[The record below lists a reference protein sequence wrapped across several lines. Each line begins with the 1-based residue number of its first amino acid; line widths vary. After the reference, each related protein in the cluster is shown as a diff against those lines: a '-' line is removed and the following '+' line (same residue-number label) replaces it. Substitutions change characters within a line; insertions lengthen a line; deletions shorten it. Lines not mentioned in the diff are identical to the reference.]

1 MTLEITGLSSGYG
14 RSSVLQGVDLDV
26 SDGRVLGLLGRNGVG
41 KTTLIHT
48 VMGLVRLTGGSI
60 TLDGQELGGRR
71 TDQIARAGLALV
83 PQGRRIWPNLDVTEH
98 LTLAS
103 RRGGTGGRDD
113 GTWTVQKVL
122 ELLPQ
127 LGQRRGHL
135 GGQLSGGEQQ
145 MLAIARALL
154 TGPRML
160 LMDEPSDGLAP
171 TIVDQIGDVIGAL
184 KDGGVTVLL
193 VEQDL
198 HLAFLV
204 ADEIAVMVKGQIA
217 HRCSTADFRA
227 DEPTARRLLGV
238 A

>member
-1 MTLEITGLSSGYG
+1 MTLQISGLTSGYG

-26 SDGRVLGLLGRNGVG
+26 PDGRVLGLLGRNGVG

-48 VMGLVRLTGGSI
+48 VMGLVRPTGGSI
-60 TLDGQELGGRR
+60 TLDGEELAGRR
-71 TDQIARAGLALV
+71 SDQVARAGLALV

-98 LTLAS
+98 LDLAS
-103 RRGGTGGRDD
+103 RRGSGAGI
-113 GTWTVQKVL
+113 WTVPKIL
-122 ELLPQ
+122 ELLPR
-127 LGQRRGHL
+127 LGERRSHL

-171 TIVDQIGDVIGAL
+171 TIVDQIGGVIGTL
-184 KDGGVTVLL
+184 KEQGVTVLL

>member
-1 MTLEITGLSSGYG
+1 VTLQITGLTSGYG

-26 SDGRVLGLLGRNGVG
+26 PAGRVLGLLGRNGVG

-48 VMGLVRLTGGSI
+48 VMGLVRPTGGSI
-60 TLDGQELGGRR
+60 TLDGKELAGRR
-71 TDQIARAGLALV
+71 TDQIARTGLALV
-83 PQGRRIWPNLDVTEH
+83 PQGRRIWPNLDVAEH
-98 LTLAS
+98 LDLAS
-103 RRGGTGGRDD
+103 RRGGGRGG
-113 GTWTVQKVL
+113 WTVPRIL
-122 ELLPQ
+122 DLLPR
-127 LGQRRGHL
+127 LGERSQHL

-171 TIVDQIGDVIGAL
+171 TIVDQIGEVIGTL
-184 KDGGVTVLL
+184 KAEGVTVLL

-198 HLAFLV
+198 HLVFLV

-227 DEPTARRLLGV
+227 DPATARRLLGV

>member
-1 MTLEITGLSSGYG
+1 MTLQIAGLTSGYG
-14 RSSVLQGVDLDV
+14 RSSVLLGVDLDV
-26 SDGRVLGLLGRNGVG
+26 AEGRVLGLLGRNGVG

-48 VMGLVRLTGGSI
+48 VMGMVRPTGGSI
-60 TLDGQELGGRR
+60 TLDGAELAGRR

-98 LTLAS
+98 LSLAA
-103 RRGGTGGRDD
+103 RRGGGR
-113 GTWTVQKVL
+113 GTWTVSKIL
-122 ELLPQ
+122 ELLPR
-127 LGQRRGHL
+127 LDERSKHL

-171 TIVDQIGDVIGAL
+171 AIVDQIGEVIGGL
-184 KDGGVTVLL
+184 KSAGVTVLL

-198 HLAFLV
+198 HLAFSV

-217 HRCSTADFRA
+217 HRCSTAEFRA
-227 DEPTARRLLGV
+227 DAAVARRLLGV
-238 A
+238 S

>member
-1 MTLEITGLSSGYG
+1 MTLQISGLTSGYG

-26 SDGRVLGLLGRNGVG
+26 PDGRVLGLLGRNGVG

-48 VMGLVRLTGGSI
+48 VMGLVRPTGGSI
-60 TLDGQELGGRR
+60 TLDGEELAGRR
-71 TDQIARAGLALV
+71 SDQVARAGLALV

-98 LTLAS
+98 LDLAS
-103 RRGGTGGRDD
+103 RRGGGAGI
-113 GTWTVQKVL
+113 WTVPKIL
-122 ELLPQ
+122 ELLPR
-127 LGQRRGHL
+127 LGERRNHL

-171 TIVDQIGDVIGAL
+171 TIVDQIGGVIGTL
-184 KDGGVTVLL
+184 KEQGVTVLL

-204 ADEIAVMVKGQIA
+204 ADKIAVMVKGQIA

>member
-1 MTLEITGLSSGYG
+1 MTLQISGLASGYG
-14 RSSVLQGVDLDV
+14 RSSILQGVDLDV
-26 SDGRVLGLLGRNGVG
+26 SDGQVLGLLGRNGVG

-48 VMGLVRLTGGSI
+48 VMGLVRPTGGSI
-60 TLDGQELGGRR
+60 TLDGKELAGRR

-98 LTLAS
+98 LALAS
-103 RRGGTGGRDD
+103 RRSRGGA
-113 GTWTVQKVL
+113 WTIPKIL
-122 ELLPQ
+122 ELLPR
-127 LGQRRGHL
+127 LGERSKHL

-154 TGPRML
+154 TGPRVL

-171 TIVDQIGDVIGAL
+171 TIVDQIGAVIGTL
-184 KDGGVTVLL
+184 KSEGVTVLL

-217 HRCSTADFRA
+217 HRCSTAEFRA

>member
-1 MTLEITGLSSGYG
+1 MQITGLTSGYG
-14 RSSVLQGVDLDV
+14 RSTVLQGVDLDV
-26 SDGRVLGLLGRNGVG
+26 PDGRVLGLLGRNGVG

-48 VMGLVRLTGGSI
+48 VMGLVRPTAGSI
-60 TLDGQELGGRR
+60 TLNGKELAGRR

-98 LTLAS
+98 LDLAS
-103 RRGGTGGRDD
+103 RRGDGA
-113 GTWTVQKVL
+113 GTWTVPKVL
-122 ELLPQ
+122 DLLPR
-127 LGQRRGHL
+127 LAERRSHL

-171 TIVDQIGDVIGAL
+171 TIVDQIGGVIGTL
-184 KDGGVTVLL
+184 KDEGVTVLL

-198 HLAFLV
+198 HLAFGV

-227 DEPTARRLLGV
+227 DEPSARRLLGV

>member
-1 MTLEITGLSSGYG
+1 MQISGLTSGYG

-26 SDGRVLGLLGRNGVG
+26 PDGRVLGLLGRNGVG

-48 VMGLVRLTGGSI
+48 VMGLVRPTGGSI
-60 TLDGQELGGRR
+60 TLDGEELAGRR
-71 TDQIARAGLALV
+71 SDQVARAGLALV

-98 LTLAS
+98 LDLAS
-103 RRGGTGGRDD
+103 RRGGGAGI
-113 GTWTVQKVL
+113 WTVPKIL
-122 ELLPQ
+122 ELLPR
-127 LGQRRGHL
+127 LGERRNHL

-171 TIVDQIGDVIGAL
+171 TIVDQIGGVIGTL
-184 KDGGVTVLL
+184 KEQGVTVLL

-204 ADEIAVMVKGQIA
+204 ADKIAVMVKGQIA

>member
-1 MTLEITGLSSGYG
+1 MTLEISGLTSGYG
-14 RSSVLQGVDLDV
+14 RSSILQGVDLDV
-26 SDGRVLGLLGRNGVG
+26 SDGQVLGLLGRNGVG

-48 VMGLVRLTGGSI
+48 VMGLVRPTGGSI
-60 TLDGQELGGRR
+60 TLDGKEMAGRR
-71 TDQIARAGLALV
+71 TDQIARSGLALV

-98 LTLAS
+98 LALAV
-103 RRGGTGGRDD
+103 RRGGDGR
-113 GTWTVQKVL
+113 GAWTVSRII
-122 ELLPQ
+122 ELLPR
-127 LGQRRGHL
+127 LGERRRHL

-160 LMDEPSDGLAP
+160 LMDEPSEGLAP
-171 TIVDQIGDVIGAL
+171 TIVDQIGEVIRAL
-184 KDGGVTVLL
+184 KAEGATVLM

-198 HLAFLV
+198 HLAFTV

-217 HRCSTADFRA
+217 HRCSTAEFRA
-227 DEPTARRLLGV
+227 DEPTAHRLLGV

>member
-1 MTLEITGLSSGYG
+1 VTLEISGLTSGYG
-14 RSSVLQGVDLDV
+14 RSSVLQGVDLDL

-48 VMGLVRLTGGSI
+48 VMGLVRPTGGSI
-60 TLDGQELGGRR
+60 TLDGKELSGRR

-103 RRGGTGGRDD
+103 RRRSGGA
-113 GTWTVQKVL
+113 WTIPTIL
-122 ELLPQ
+122 ELLPR
-127 LGQRRGHL
+127 LGERSKHL

-154 TGPRML
+154 TGPRAL

-171 TIVDQIGDVIGAL
+171 TIVDQIGAVIGTL
-184 KDGGVTVLL
+184 KSEGVTVLL

-204 ADEIAVMVKGQIA
+204 ADEIAVMAKGQIA
-217 HRCSTADFRA
+217 HRCSTAEFRA

-238 A
+238 T

>member
-1 MTLEITGLSSGYG
+1 MTLEISGLTSGYG
-14 RSSVLQGVDLDV
+14 RSSVLQGVDLDL

-48 VMGLVRLTGGSI
+48 VMGLVRPTGGSI
-60 TLDGQELGGRR
+60 TLDGKELSGRR

-103 RRGGTGGRDD
+103 RRRSGGA
-113 GTWTVQKVL
+113 WTIPTIL
-122 ELLPQ
+122 ELLPR
-127 LGQRRGHL
+127 LGERSKHL

-154 TGPRML
+154 TGPRAL

-171 TIVDQIGDVIGAL
+171 TIVDQIGAVIGTL
-184 KDGGVTVLL
+184 KSEGVTVLL

-204 ADEIAVMVKGQIA
+204 ADEIAVMAKGQIA
-217 HRCSTADFRA
+217 HRCSTAEFRA

-238 A
+238 T

>member
-1 MTLEITGLSSGYG
+1 MTLLITGLTSGYG

-48 VMGLVRLTGGSI
+48 VMGLVRPTAGSI
-60 TLDGQELGGRR
+60 TLDGKELAGRR

-98 LTLAS
+98 LALAG
-103 RRGGTGGRDD
+103 RRGGGT
-113 GTWTVQKVL
+113 GTWTVPKVL
-122 ELLPQ
+122 ELLPR
-127 LGQRRGHL
+127 LGERRAHL

-160 LMDEPSDGLAP
+160 LLDEPSDGLAP

-184 KDGGVTVLL
+184 KTEGVTVLL

-217 HRCSTADFRA
+217 HRCATAEFRA
-227 DEPTARRLLGV
+227 DESTARRLLGV
-238 A
+238 G

>member
-1 MTLEITGLSSGYG
+1 MTLQISGLTSGYG

-26 SDGRVLGLLGRNGVG
+26 PDGRVLGLLGRNGVG

-48 VMGLVRLTGGSI
+48 VMGLVRPTGGSI
-60 TLDGQELGGRR
+60 TLDGEELAGRR
-71 TDQIARAGLALV
+71 SDQVARAGLALV

-98 LTLAS
+98 LDLAS
-103 RRGGTGGRDD
+103 RRGGGAGI
-113 GTWTVQKVL
+113 WTVPKIL
-122 ELLPQ
+122 ELLPR
-127 LGQRRGHL
+127 LGERRNHL

-171 TIVDQIGDVIGAL
+171 TIVDQIGGVIGAL
-184 KDGGVTVLL
+184 KEQGVTVLL

-204 ADEIAVMVKGQIA
+204 ADEITVMVKGQIA

>member
-1 MTLEITGLSSGYG
+1 MTLQISGLTSGYG
-14 RSSVLQGVDLDV
+14 RSSVLQGVTLDV
-26 SDGRVLGLLGRNGVG
+26 PDGRVLGLLGRNGVG

-48 VMGLVRLTGGSI
+48 VMGLVRPTGGSI
-60 TLDGQELGGRR
+60 TLDGNELAGRR

-98 LTLAS
+98 LALSS
-103 RRGGTGGRDD
+103 RRGVGS
-113 GTWTVQKVL
+113 GTWTVPKIL
-122 ELLPQ
+122 ELLPR
-127 LGQRRGHL
+127 LGERRKHL

-160 LMDEPSDGLAP
+160 LLDEPSDGLAP
-171 TIVDQIGDVIGAL
+171 TIVDQIGGVIGTL
-184 KDGGVTVLL
+184 KAEGVTVLL

-217 HRCSTADFRA
+217 HRASTADFRA

>member
-1 MTLEITGLSSGYG
+1 MTLQISGLTSGYG

-26 SDGRVLGLLGRNGVG
+26 PDGRVLGLLGRNGVG
-41 KTTLIHT
+41 KTTLVHT
-48 VMGLVRLTGGSI
+48 VMGLVRPTGGSI
-60 TLDGQELGGRR
+60 TLDGTELAGRR

-103 RRGGTGGRDD
+103 RRTAG
-113 GTWTVQKVL
+113 GTWTVPKIL
-122 ELLPQ
+122 ELLPR
-127 LGQRRGHL
+127 LGERRKHL

-171 TIVDQIGDVIGAL
+171 TIVDQIGGVIGTL
-184 KDGGVTVLL
+184 KAEGVTVLL

-217 HRCSTADFRA
+217 HRASTSDFRG

>member
-1 MTLEITGLSSGYG
+1 MTLQISGLTSGYG
-14 RSSVLQGVDLDV
+14 RSAVLQGVDLDV

-48 VMGLVRLTGGSI
+48 VMGMVRPTGGSI
-60 TLDGQELGGRR
+60 TLDGKELAGRR

-103 RRGGTGGRDD
+103 RRGAESGS
-113 GTWTVQKVL
+113 WTVPKIL
-122 ELLPQ
+122 ELLPR
-127 LGQRRGHL
+127 LAERRKHL

-171 TIVDQIGDVIGAL
+171 TIVDQIGDVIRTL
-184 KDGGVTVLL
+184 KAEGVTVLL

>member
-1 MTLEITGLSSGYG
+1 MTLQISGLTSGYG
-14 RSSVLQGVDLDV
+14 RSSVLQGVNLDV
-26 SDGRVLGLLGRNGVG
+26 PDGRVLGLLGRNGVG

-48 VMGLVRLTGGSI
+48 VMGLVRPTAGSI
-60 TLDGQELGGRR
+60 TLDGKELAGRR

-103 RRGGTGGRDD
+103 RRGTAD
-113 GTWTVQKVL
+113 GTWTVPKIL
-122 ELLPQ
+122 ELLPR
-127 LGQRRGHL
+127 LDERRKHL

-171 TIVDQIGDVIGAL
+171 TIVDQIGEVIGAL
-184 KDGGVTVLL
+184 KSEGVTVLL

>member
-1 MTLEITGLSSGYG
+1 MTLQISGLTSGYG

-26 SDGRVLGLLGRNGVG
+26 PDGRVLGLLGRNGVG

-48 VMGLVRLTGGSI
+48 VMGLVRPTGGSI
-60 TLDGQELGGRR
+60 TLDGEELAGRR
-71 TDQIARAGLALV
+71 SDQVARAGLALV

-98 LTLAS
+98 LDLAS
-103 RRGGTGGRDD
+103 RRGGGAGI
-113 GTWTVQKVL
+113 WTVPKIL
-122 ELLPQ
+122 ELLPR
-127 LGQRRGHL
+127 LGERRNHL

-171 TIVDQIGDVIGAL
+171 TIVDQIGGVIGAL
-184 KDGGVTVLL
+184 KEQGVTVLL

>member
-1 MTLEITGLSSGYG
+1 MTLQISGLTSGYG
-14 RSSVLQGVDLDV
+14 RSTVLQGVDLDV
-26 SDGRVLGLLGRNGVG
+26 PDGRVLGLLGRNGVG

-48 VMGLVRLTGGSI
+48 VMGLVRPTGGSI
-60 TLDGQELGGRR
+60 TLDGNELAGRR

-103 RRGGTGGRDD
+103 RRGASG
-113 GTWTVQKVL
+113 GTWTVPKIL
-122 ELLPQ
+122 ELLPR
-127 LGQRRGHL
+127 LGERRKHL

-160 LMDEPSDGLAP
+160 LLDEPSDGLAP
-171 TIVDQIGDVIGAL
+171 TIVDQIGAVIGTL
-184 KDGGVTVLL
+184 KTEGVTVLL

-198 HLAFLV
+198 HLAFGV

-217 HRCSTADFRA
+217 HRSSTADFRA

>member
-1 MTLEITGLSSGYG
+1 MTLQITGLTSGYG

-26 SDGRVLGLLGRNGVG
+26 PDGRVLGLLGRNGVG

-48 VMGLVRLTGGSI
+48 VMGLVRPTGGSI
-60 TLDGQELGGRR
+60 MLDGKELAGRR

-103 RRGGTGGRDD
+103 RRGSGD
-113 GTWTVQKVL
+113 TWTVPKIL
-122 ELLPQ
+122 ELLPR
-127 LGQRRGHL
+127 LGERSKHL

-160 LMDEPSDGLAP
+160 LMDEPSEGLAP
-171 TIVDQIGDVIGAL
+171 TIVDQIGSVIGTL
-184 KDGGVTVLL
+184 KDEGVTVLL

-198 HLAFLV
+198 HLAFQV

-238 A
+238 

>member
-1 MTLEITGLSSGYG
+1 MTLQITGLTSGYG

-26 SDGRVLGLLGRNGVG
+26 PAGRVLGLLGRNGVG

-48 VMGLVRLTGGSI
+48 VMGLVRPTGGSI
-60 TLDGQELGGRR
+60 TLDGKELVGRR
-71 TDQIARAGLALV
+71 TDQIARTGLALV
-83 PQGRRIWPNLDVTEH
+83 PQGRRIWPNLDVAEH
-98 LTLAS
+98 LDLAS
-103 RRGGTGGRDD
+103 RRGGGRGG
-113 GTWTVQKVL
+113 WTVPRIL
-122 ELLPQ
+122 DLLPR
-127 LGQRRGHL
+127 LGERSQHL

-171 TIVDQIGDVIGAL
+171 TIVDQIGEVIGTL
-184 KDGGVTVLL
+184 KAEGVTVLL

-198 HLAFLV
+198 HLVFLV

-227 DEPTARRLLGV
+227 DPATARRLLGV

>member
-1 MTLEITGLSSGYG
+1 MTLQISGLTSGYG

-26 SDGRVLGLLGRNGVG
+26 PDGRVLGLLGRNGVG

-48 VMGLVRLTGGSI
+48 VMGLVRPTGGSI
-60 TLDGQELGGRR
+60 TLDGEELAGRR
-71 TDQIARAGLALV
+71 SDQVARAGLALV

-98 LTLAS
+98 LDLAS
-103 RRGGTGGRDD
+103 RRGGGAGI
-113 GTWTVQKVL
+113 WTVPKIL
-122 ELLPQ
+122 ELLPR
-127 LGQRRGHL
+127 LGERRNHL

-171 TIVDQIGDVIGAL
+171 TIVDQIGGVIGTL
-184 KDGGVTVLL
+184 KEQGVTVLL